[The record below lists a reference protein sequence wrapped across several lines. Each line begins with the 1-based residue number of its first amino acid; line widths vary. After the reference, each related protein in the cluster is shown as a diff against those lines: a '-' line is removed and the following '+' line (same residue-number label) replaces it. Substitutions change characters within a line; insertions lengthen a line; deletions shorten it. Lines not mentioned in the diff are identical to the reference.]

1 MDSIVER
8 SIDLDVGPDDLW
20 RAITDPD
27 ELAAWFAP
35 EVELDVVPGGHGR
48 FVDDDGVARSAVI
61 DDVEPGRR
69 LVLRWWPDA
78 EGPAQASVVTL
89 LVAPRTGGARLV
101 VTEQLAVPVGRMGA
115 EAELSAV
122 ADAAR
127 SAWMW
132 RLDLL
137 LLRVAA
143 AAGAVALV

>member
-1 MDSIVER
+1 MDTIVER

-20 RAITDPD
+20 RAITDPA

-35 EVELDVVPGGHGR
+35 EVELDVVPGGLGR

-78 EGPAQASVVTL
+78 EGPERASVVTL
-89 LVAPRTGGARLV
+89 VVAPRTGGARLV
-101 VTEQLAVPVGRMGA
+101 VTEHLAARA
-115 EAELSAV
+115 AADLNAV

-143 AAGAVALV
+143 VAAVALV